1 MGRVMS
7 ITINAQWVEGVLAAL
22 YGKPVRKVDDGQV
35 AVVVPLLSDYFPADA
50 VDEAIVTNRMDGE
63 TIVLREMVIDLPGL
77 PEVRF
82 CFGVGKG
89 VVVWNGLDAGEGP
102 ISAEFI

>member
-1 MGRVMS
+1 
-7 ITINAQWVEGVLAAL
+7 
-22 YGKPVRKVDDGQV
+22 VDDGQV

-50 VDEAIVTNRMDGE
+50 VDEAIATGQLGGE

>member
-7 ITINAQWVEGVLAAL
+7 ITINAQWVEGVLAAM
-22 YGKPVRKVDDGQV
+22 YGKPVHKVDDGQKM
-35 AVVVPLLSDYFPADA
+35 VVVPLLSDYFPADA